1 MDEDMKTMLM
11 IALLFAAPALASAD
25 NRVNIKGAVVEPSC
39 TLHQKAETVNVKCSK
54 EGVSRS
60 VSKFKAGDNVKG
72 VGYISVKDVTV
83 KHKVVT
89 LNYL

>member
-1 MDEDMKTMLM
+1 MKTMLM
-11 IALLFAAPALASAD
+11 IALLFVTAPALASAD

-39 TLHQKAETVNVKCSK
+39 ALHQKAETVNVKCSK
-54 EGVSRS
+54 EGISQS
-60 VSKFKAGDNVKG
+60 VSKFKAGDNIKG
-72 VGYISVKDVTV
+72 VGRISVKDVTV